1 MRRAQEDSHAGIILA
16 AMRAILLAA
25 VLATPLASSG
35 DFSAHTAGKPPLD
48 EPQVEIA
55 KDGKPSHVA
64 RIAYEAGAATRAE
77 VGFRLVGRTIT
88 GTREVVRTRS
98 VVRDA
103 EPGRVR
109 LEIPFREARR
119 SCFPY
124 KRCSLKVTAKVT
136 ELADPVPPATEPTP
150 AGELGTGSAATGV
163 RTGEPRIRER
173 HIGYGPKRRRQMA
186 AYSER
191 HYGEREW
198 RLEPHGIVEHYTA
211 SSTAGPALNT
221 FEANWPDVEYGEL
234 PGVCAHYLIDTDGTI
249 MELVPTGIRCR
260 HTVGLNHRTIG
271 IEHVGNSDS
280 DVVGR
285 PRVLRASL
293 ALTGWLRCAYAIE
306 RSNVIGHNES
316 LGSPLYEEHVPSFQ
330 GRTHG
335 DMKPAT
341 MRAYR
346 RKLGGC

>member
-1 MRRAQEDSHAGIILA
+1 
-16 AMRAILLAA
+16 MRALALTVA
-25 VLATPLASSG
+25 LVAFSGASSG
-35 DFSAHTAGKPPLD
+35 GFLAISAQKPPLD
-48 EPQVEIA
+48 APRVALA
-55 KDGKPSHVA
+55 KDGKRAHVA
-64 RIAYEAGAATRAE
+64 RVAYEAGAATRAE

-88 GTREVVRTRS
+88 GTREVVGTRS

-103 EPGRVR
+103 GPGRVR
-109 LEIPFREARR
+109 LEIPFRGARS

-124 KRCSLKVTAKVT
+124 VRCSLKATATVSSLEEALGGDSASMDVT
-136 ELADPVPPATEPTP
+136 
-150 AGELGTGSAATGV
+150 
-163 RTGEPRIRER
+163 TGEPRIRER
-173 HIGYGPKRRRQMA
+173 HIGYGPKRRAQMA

-198 RLEPHGIVEHYTA
+198 RLEPRGIVEHYTA

-221 FEANWPDVEYGEL
+221 FEANRPDVEYGEL
-234 PGVCAHYLIDTDGTI
+234 PGVCAHYLVDTDGTI
-249 MELVPTGIRCR
+249 MELVPTDIRCR

-271 IEHVGNSDS
+271 VEHVGNSDS

-316 LGSPLYEEHVPSFQ
+316 LDSPLYEEHVPSFQ